1 MAAWKGTPQYKAQI
15 LTSAGNT
22 LKETQYFTATPNA
35 NGQRTSDLSS
45 AEEKTM
51 EFEVKTE
58 GDYIIN
64 FYTNGGDWAEFLLLS
79 CCVNKIPES
88 TDIESTVIGS
98 DFTGGEYE
106 IFDEAGRRIPALK
119 RGINIIRRRGVEVK
133 KVFVR

>member
-35 NGQRTSDLSS
+35 NGSRTFDLSS
-45 AEEKTM
+45 AEEMKM

-79 CCVNKIPES
+79 CCINKIPES